1 MNMLSLFPE
10 IEREGIDFL
19 DIGCSG
25 RLNHRWKALFQLLNY
40 VGFDPNKEECQ
51 RLSKLPSPYK
61 NAHFSPYAI
70 AGDVGQAVMHLT
82 ESPLC
87 YSILRPR
94 HQWLRRFSFYNLFN
108 EIGKSTVNCTTLNYL
123 AENEG
128 LRADIIKLDT
138 QGLEL
143 PILRSAS
150 TVLSDTFCVETET
163 GFVENYVGE
172 TVAAEVDEFMRDN
185 GFLLF
190 DIKIH
195 RVGRANRFAQ
205 QSRQQ
210 PLWCESLWMRD
221 YKASESWDIDVP
233 PPSRTQATRALYICK
248 TLNFPDYGFEL
259 ARDFHSQGL
268 LNDRELALLSDS
280 RIWVSYIDKAT
291 DRAGRLFLL
300 LPRPLR
306 RRLYHLLGASL
317 DRAPLLGDLLRK

>member
-1 MNMLSLFPE
+1 MEVTLMNMLSLFPE

-25 RLNHRWKALFQLLNY
+25 GLNDRWKALFQLLNY

-82 ESPLC
+82 EFPPC

-94 HQWLRRFSFYNLFN
+94 HQWLRRFSFHNLFN
-108 EIGKSTVNCTTLNYL
+108 EVGKSTVNCTTLNYL
-123 AENEG
+123 AETED

-150 TVLSDTFCVETET
+150 RILPHTFCVETET

-172 TVAAEVDEFMRDN
+172 TVAAELDGFMRQN

-190 DIKIH
+190 DIKIY

-205 QSRQQ
+205 RSRQQ
-210 PLWCESLWMRD
+210 PIWCESLWMRD
-221 YKASESWDIDVP
+221 YRASESWDITVP
-233 PPSRTQATRALYICK
+233 LPNRAQAIKALYICK
-248 TLNFPDYGFEL
+248 TLGFPDYGFEL
-259 ARDFHSQGL
+259 TQHFHSTGL
-268 LNDRELALLSDS
+268 LSDRELTILSDS
-280 RIWVSYIDKAT
+280 RIWAGADKVNHRIA
-291 DRAGRLFLL
+291 RLFLL
-300 LPRPLR
+300 LPRVLR
-306 RRLYHLLGASL
+306 RKIYDSLGAAL
-317 DRAPLLGDLLRK
+317 ERQPPV